1 MTYLPGTFAVFALCL
16 VAVTGHGRLMDPPQR
31 SSMWRDGFNTT
42 ANYDDNQLNCGGS
55 YHQWSA
61 RLGGKCGACGD
72 PYDAQQRNNE
82 PGGKYYTDTI
92 GRVYYAGDNI
102 TINVLIT
109 SNHRGY
115 FEFRLCDNGLLAG
128 DALLECLNNTLLTLD
143 PRDPKGQAVTTG
155 GPVVRYYL
163 GSESR
168 MFYVKASLPAE
179 VTCDFCVLQWTYVTG
194 NTWGT
199 DADGTGL
206 GHGPQEHFVN
216 CANIRITTNTSSRT
230 STPSSASTTKTSST
244 TSLSTTTTTTTTTTT
259 MLPSSTTS
267 QPGSGCR
274 AVGVWK
280 TVTGM
285 NAWCALLCP
294 KGMCPKELCR
304 CN

>member
-1 MTYLPGTFAVFALCL
+1 MTHLPATFAVFALFL
-16 VAVTGHGRLMDPPQR
+16 AGITGHGRLMDPPQR
-31 SSMWRDGFNTT
+31 SSMWRDGFNTPT
-42 ANYDDNQLNCGGS
+42 NYDDNQLNCGGS
-55 YHQWSA
+55 YHQWSTG
-61 RLGGKCGACGD
+61 LGGKCGACGD

-82 PGGKYYTDTI
+82 PGGRYYSDI
-92 GRVYYAGDNI
+92 ISRVYYPGDNI

-128 DALLECLNNTLLTLD
+128 DALLECLNKTLLTLD
-143 PRDPKGQAVTTG
+143 PSDPEVQAATIG
-155 GPVVRYYL
+155 GPLVRYSP
-163 GSESR
+163 GSETR

-206 GHGPQEHFVN
+206 GHGPQEHFIN
-216 CANIRITTNTSSRT
+216 CANIQITTNTSYTTLTPKST
-230 STPSSASTTKTSST
+230 STTTASST
-244 TSLSTTTTTTTTTTT
+244 SLSSTTTTTTTTTT
-259 MLPSSTTS
+259 LSSSTATS

-274 AVGVWK
+274 AVGVWR
-280 TVTGM
+280 TVAGM

-294 KGMCPKELCR
+294 KGICPKRTVSL
-304 CN
+304 